1 MKQVYFFSLANQAS
15 FLRILLTPVF
25 YYYFFPTDQSSA
37 IICVIIFSIASLTDW
52 LDGYLARKMG
62 TVSRLGKF
70 LDPFADKVL
79 TSAAFWA
86 FYEIG
91 LMPLWMVLIIV
102 IRDIS
107 LTLYRIYEEFKGK
120 SIPANLFAKWKT
132 AVQLITIYLV
142 LTAICFPRI
151 FGEDHFITPV
161 LTEILKSP
169 YLYILFLIV
178 TLYTLISGMVYLYKD
193 FVMNVKEIEQTEE

>member
-1 MKQVYFFSLANQAS
+1 MKQVYFFSLANQAT
-15 FLRILLTPVF
+15 FLRVLLTPVF
-25 YYYFFPTDQSSA
+25 YYYFFPTDKISA
-37 IICVIIFSIASLTDW
+37 IICISVFTIASITDW
-52 LDGYLARKMG
+52 LDGFLARKMG

-91 LMPLWMVLIIV
+91 LMQLWMVLIIV

-132 AVQLITIYLV
+132 AVQLITIYVV
-142 LTAICFPRI
+142 LIGITYPRI
-151 FGEDHFITPV
+151 FVDDQFITP
-161 LTEILKSP
+161 LLKEILVSD
-169 YLYILFLIV
+169 YLQILFLIV
-178 TLYTLISGMVYLYKD
+178 TMYTLISGMVYLYKD
-193 FVMNVKEIEQTEE
+193 FVMNVKQNDSEDL

>member
-1 MKQVYFFSLANQAS
+1 MKQVYFFSLANQAT
-15 FLRILLTPVF
+15 FLRVLLTPVF
-25 YYYFFPTDQSSA
+25 YYYFFPTDKISA
-37 IICVIIFSIASLTDW
+37 IICISVFTIASITDW
-52 LDGYLARKMG
+52 LDGFLARKMG

-91 LMPLWMVLIIV
+91 LMQLWMVLIIV

-132 AVQLITIYLV
+132 AVQLITIYIV
-142 LTAICFPRI
+142 LTGITFPRI
-151 FGEDHFITPV
+151 FADDQIITPI
-161 LTEILKSP
+161 LTEILASD
-169 YLYILFLIV
+169 YLQILFLVV
-178 TLYTLISGMVYLYKD
+178 TFYTLISGLVYLYKD
-193 FVMNVKEIEQTEE
+193 FVMNVKQSGSEDL